1 MGFWIFY
8 AYNGFTDSVYNDR
21 LRKNV
26 FEKSTG
32 SDQLCVWL
40 QNINVNEESGHL
52 GICTSL
58 LRKDLVYLWTYS
70 FGGIFNCVTSG
81 YGKV

>member
-1 MGFWIFY
+1 MGFWIFMLIMDLLIPFTMI
-8 AYNGFTDSVYNDR
+8 GFGKMFLKKAPDQINYVFGYRTSMSM
-21 LRKNV
+21 KNQD
-26 FEKSTG
+26 TWG
-32 SDQLCVWL
+32 
-40 QNINVNEESGHL
+40 
-52 GICTSL
+52 CTSL

>member
-1 MGFWIFY
+1 MGFWIFMLIMDLLIPFTMI
-8 AYNGFTDSVYNDR
+8 GFGKMF
-21 LRKNV
+21 LK
-26 FEKSTG
+26 KAP
-32 SDQLCVWL
+32 DQINWL

-81 YGKV
+81 YWKV

>member
-1 MGFWIFY
+1 MGFWIFMLIM
-8 AYNGFTDSVYNDR
+8 DSVYNDR
-21 LRKNV
+21 FRKNV

-81 YGKV
+81 YWKV

>member
-1 MGFWIFY
+1 MGFWIFMLIMDLLIPFTMI
-8 AYNGFTDSVYNDR
+8 GFGKMFLKKAPDQINY
-21 LRKNV
+21 V
-26 FEKSTG
+26 FG
-32 SDQLCVWL
+32 YR
-40 QNINVNEESGHL
+40 
-52 GICTSL
+52 TSMSMKIQDTWVL